1 MKKILLAL
9 ILILTTTFAFGQES
23 KGILYKAING
33 NKTIYFY
40 GIIDIPYKKVE
51 SIDDKIYPLMNEVD
65 FIFIFSKYV
74 DWNEENYQK
83 LNAKYLHSGMYL
95 NGDQLKNHL
104 SSESLQIVKENLL
117 SSQETLE
124 NSGINTIKPW
134 LALTI
139 LRTIKKQ
146 KYPEDEIMD
155 LDYYLLDY
163 ILNNSD
169 MESDLELWSTWEETA
184 DNIMAIPD
192 DEADRLIAYENDDA
206 NIENLYKYWKNGDE
220 NQLKKIYEEREI
232 IANSTKNKE
241 MIESNYKF
249 LSRFE
254 EILKEKNK
262 MFIITDVNLLFSKNS
277 ILSFFENKG
286 YKIERVN

>member
-1 MKKILLAL
+1 MKKIILGLML
-9 ILILTTTFAFGQES
+9 ILMTGFAYGQES
-23 KGILYKAING
+23 KGILYKATNE

-51 SIDDKIYPLMNEVD
+51 SIDDKIYKLMNEID
-65 FIFIFSKYV
+65 CIFIFSKYV

-83 LNAKYLHSGMYL
+83 LNAKYLYSGIYL

-104 SSESLQIVKENLL
+104 SLESLQIVKENLL
-117 SSQETLE
+117 SSEETLE
-124 NSGINTIKPW
+124 NSGINAIKPW

-163 ILNNSD
+163 LLNNPD
-169 MESDLELWSTWEETA
+169 MESDLDLWPTWEETA
-184 DNIMAIPD
+184 ENIMAIPD
-192 DEADRLIAYENDDA
+192 DEADRLIAYENNDA
-206 NIENLYKYWKNGDE
+206 NIEKLYKDWKNGDE
-220 NQLKKIYEEREI
+220 TQLKKTYEEREI

>member
-1 MKKILLAL
+1 MKKIILTL

-23 KGILYKAING
+23 KGILYKATNG

-51 SIDDKIYPLMNEVD
+51 SIDDKIYKLMNEID

-83 LNAKYLHSGMYL
+83 LNAKYLYNGIYL

-104 SSESLQIVKENLL
+104 SLESLQVVKENLL
-117 SSQETLE
+117 SSEETLE
-124 NSGINTIKPW
+124 NSGINAIKPW

-163 ILNNSD
+163 LLNNPD
-169 MESDLELWSTWEETA
+169 MESDLDLWPTWEETA
-184 DNIMAIPD
+184 ENIMAIPD
-192 DEADRLIAYENDDA
+192 DEADRLIAYENNDA
-206 NIENLYKYWKNGDE
+206 NIEKLYKDWKNGDE
-220 NQLKKIYEEREI
+220 TQLKKTYEERAI

-262 MFIITDVNLLFSKNS
+262 MFIITDINLLFSKNS

-286 YKIERVN
+286 YKIERVD